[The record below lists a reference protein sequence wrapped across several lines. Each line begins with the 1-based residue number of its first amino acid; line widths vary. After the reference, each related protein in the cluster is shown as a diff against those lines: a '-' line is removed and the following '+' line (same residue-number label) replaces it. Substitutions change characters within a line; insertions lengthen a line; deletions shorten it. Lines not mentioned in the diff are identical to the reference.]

1 MKYVFQ
7 LDIEGEDFAR
17 CPDDTLAAVW
27 LLQRSGRQAS
37 AASVDNPE
45 ALAGMRAD
53 LVREIV
59 RRWLETLAIYSDK
72 LDAFERM
79 AAMLASA
86 PNQMLSYPTTPTEIK
101 TTSDESLAMIWV
113 LLRNRHKVSPPFL
126 DMLTSEIAD
135 RWLSMLVLYPVEMA
149 PGRWSRPSITE
160 NKGAAA

>member
-27 LLQRSGRQAS
+27 LLQRSGRQ
-37 AASVDNPE
+37 ASVDNPE